1 MKKAKLTK
9 AAILI
14 VAAPLALV
22 AGLAMWY
29 RKKKSKL

>member
-9 AAILI
+9 ATIFL
-14 VAAPLALV
+14 VTAPLALV

-29 RKKKSKL
+29 GKKKNKL